1 MQNQS
6 FIEKILRYLSLITLL
21 LLCIL
26 GVFLFSTYD
35 VLKNEIVK
43 SSDDFLQIFKSE
55 LNSTLEKRNDL
66 LSAVLA
72 QGTSLG
78 DLKNTNDSRR
88 TLASVTLHNHLRTI
102 ESNNDEIDMIVVYDE
117 AYDVC
122 LDATGYGIDYDE
134 KNNLRDYTKKLQ
146 QQENYD
152 SRWHFIF
159 LNKQYYMTKYLK
171 FDGRIIAIYS
181 KSTSLLLA
189 FNASETDKR
198 SLLLA
203 NYEGEISK
211 VWGSDSKRIPLGANI
226 SDIDDH
232 KYYLAQTQISSS
244 QFVIYTLATRVNV
257 MQQMRISMIIAAL
270 FICAAVLFMF
280 YILKYTKRE
289 VLTPMTEIIEDITV
303 INQGNYEHSIGR
315 EFHTKEFQLLQ
326 TTINRMKDEILGL
339 KIQAYEK
346 KIELQDVE
354 LKSIRLQLKPHFFLN
369 ALTTIASLSS
379 QGKNTEVKTYIEALS
394 KNVRYMFKAGL
405 HTLSVKEEIQHVENY
420 FDMQELKY
428 PKSVF
433 HLIDCPA
440 ELDDWQIPQM
450 LIHTFIENEYK
461 YAMTYSDTL
470 TVLIKIRSVDYQG
483 EEMLLIEI
491 EDDGPGY
498 PQEVLDYMQD
508 ETLKVRNREARVG
521 LLSIRQ
527 MMELMYERK
536 QLVKISNVIPHGCM
550 NRIYVPKELKVKWI

>member
-181 KSTSLLLA
+181 KSTSLLPA

-550 NRIYVPKELKVKWI
+550 NRIYVPKELKVK

>member
-55 LNSTLEKRNDL
+55 LNSTLEKHNDL

-244 QFVIYTLATRVNV
+244 QFVIYTLTTRVNV

-289 VLTPMTEIIEDITV
+289 VLSPMTEIIEDITV

-394 KNVRYMFKAGL
+394 QNVRYMFKAGL

-550 NRIYVPKELKVKWI
+550 NRIYVPKELKVK

>member
-550 NRIYVPKELKVKWI
+550 NRIYVPKELKVK